1 MKVLLINGSPH
12 ENGTTYRALS
22 EVAKEINNNG
32 LETEILCVGKENV
45 SGCVVCG
52 GCAKTGRCVKNDI
65 VNVII
70 DKIEKADG
78 VIIGSPVYYASLN
91 GTLKAIL
98 DRVFFGKKNFAFKV
112 AAAVA
117 VARRAGTTATLDI
130 INKYFMISNMPVVS
144 SQYWNMVFGSNG
156 TQAEEDFEGLQTM
169 RTLGKNIS
177 WLIKCINLGKENGV
191 VPPEIEQKIKTNF
204 VK

>member
-12 ENGTTYRALS
+12 ENGTTYRALR